1 VLRTQVSWQSSFL
14 PVRSVGGR
22 KHQQEKYMYNSFK
35 YLYPPRP
42 ENALT
47 PDRISYYEKHG
58 FVGQYKKNGTC
69 SIFAIN
75 HPNDFIAMTRH
86 NDNHKQW
93 VFSQYFHGCFAKYLP
108 ANKWHVFVGEV
119 LHSKTVN
126 IKDTVYIF
134 DILVYNSEELYG
146 SKFMDRQNLLK
157 EIFQADHKQQMYS
170 HYEIEPRFLLARNFE
185 SGMYDMFKNIEDKT
199 VDEGFVLKKK
209 DAILKDCYSASNN
222 SSWQI
227 KFRHPSKKYQF

>member
-1 VLRTQVSWQSSFL
+1 
-14 PVRSVGGR
+14 
-22 KHQQEKYMYNSFK
+22 MYNSFK

-47 PDRISYYEKHG
+47 PDRIPFYEKNG
-58 FVGQYKKNGTC
+58 YVGQYKKNGTC

-86 NDNHKQW
+86 NDQHKQW
-93 VFSQYFHGCFAKYLP
+93 TFSDYFQDCFAKYLP
-108 ANKWHVFVGEV
+108 QNKWHVLVGEV
-119 LHSKTVN
+119 LHSKTVD

-134 DILVYNSEELYG
+134 DIIVHNSEELYG
-146 SKFMDRQNLLK
+146 SKFMDRQDLLSK
-157 EIFQADHKQQMYS
+157 IFQVDNKSELYS
-170 HYEIEPRFLLARNFE
+170 HHEIEPRFLLARNF
-185 SGMYDMFKNIEDKT
+185 SGGMYDMFKSITDKT

-209 DAILKDCYSASNN
+209 DAVLKDCYSAKNN
-222 SSWQI
+222 SGWQI